1 MILKFTAFLSPV
13 YLDAL
18 GDDKEDRENK
28 LLEIVQQTLWSTTLP
43 QNQERNITVEFYDLV
58 TIDICMDSGTR
69 DPETVKDIIF
79 EAFNNFFDPDYG
91 SDIDV
96 EINNEL

>member
-1 MILKFTAFLSPV
+1 MKFTTFLSPV

-18 GDDKEDRENK
+18 GDDKESREDK
-28 LLEIVQQTLWSTTLP
+28 LLEIVQQTLWSTTSP
-43 QNQERNITVEFYDLV
+43 QNQERNIIVEFYDLV
-58 TIDICMDSGTR
+58 TIDIYMEAGTR

-79 EAFNNFFDPDYG
+79 EAFQIFFDPDYV
-91 SDIDV
+91 SDIEV